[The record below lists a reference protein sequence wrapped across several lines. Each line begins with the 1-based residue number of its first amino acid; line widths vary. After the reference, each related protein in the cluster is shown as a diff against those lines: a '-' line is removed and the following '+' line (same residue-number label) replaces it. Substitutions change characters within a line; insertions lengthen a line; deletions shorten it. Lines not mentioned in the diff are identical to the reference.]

1 MSGFWLSA
9 TGLLTLALLF
19 VLPPLLRTRVSSA
32 GRSPQV
38 DDLNLDVLRAQQ
50 GELDADLRSG
60 ALPQQAY
67 EAARQ
72 DLVRRVVE
80 DVRETPAH
88 AALAGPARQPWTAAA
103 VALVVGA
110 IAVGLYQ
117 VAGTPAA
124 LDAANRLAPAPA
136 AQPGAPSAPFA
147 AGPDGTMTAEQVQ
160 GMVDRL
166 AKRLADKPDDP
177 EGWRMLIRSYETLRR
192 FGDAAAAY
200 AKLLKLVP
208 ETPELLADYAVVL
221 GMTQGETLI
230 GEPEKL
236 IQRALA
242 LDPDNLQ
249 ALALAGSAAFER
261 KDYANAVKPWQR
273 LLTQVPPDSEMA
285 RSIGASI
292 DKARA
297 LQDGKATLDRGKE

>member
-1 MSGFWLSA
+1 MNTFLLSA
-9 TGLLTLALLF
+9 SGLLAVALLF
-19 VLPPLLRTRVSSA
+19 VLPPLLRTRSEPRA
-32 GRSPQV
+32 LQRS
-38 DDLNLDVLRAQQ
+38 DDLNLAVLRAQHS
-50 GELDADLRSG
+50 EIEADLLSG

-67 EAARQ
+67 EAARS
-72 DLVRRVVE
+72 DLVQRVAE
-80 DVRETPAH
+80 DVQPVLV
-88 AALAGPARQPWTAAA
+88 AAPLPGAVPRQPWTAAF
-103 VALVVGA
+103 VTLGVSA
-110 IAVGLYQ
+110 IAVSFYM

-124 LDAANRLAPAPA
+124 LQASARSVA
-136 AQPGAPSAPFA
+136 AQQNGTQAAQTPPFA
-147 AGPDGTMTAEQVQ
+147 AGPDGEMTSEQIE
-160 GMVDRL
+160 GMVERL
-166 AKRLADKPDDP
+166 AAKLASQPDD
-177 EGWRMLIRSYETLRR
+177 EQGWRMLIRSYETLRR
-192 FGDAAAAY
+192 FDEAAVAY

-221 GMTQGETLI
+221 GMARGQTLA

-236 IQRALA
+236 IQRALV

-273 LLTQVPPDSEMA
+273 LLAQVPQESEMA

-297 LQDGKATLDRGKE
+297 LQKAAP